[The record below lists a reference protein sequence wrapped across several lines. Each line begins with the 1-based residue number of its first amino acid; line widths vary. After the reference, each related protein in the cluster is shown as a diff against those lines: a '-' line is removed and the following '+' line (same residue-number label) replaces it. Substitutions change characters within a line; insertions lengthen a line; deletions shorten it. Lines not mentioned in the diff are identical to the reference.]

1 MREIKFNLGLPIA
14 GFNRA
19 KAWAERAEALGFY
32 SVSVADHMFTRTNF
46 LNFERT
52 PAQPQIECYTT
63 LAAVAAL
70 TRRVRLVSFI
80 SPMKF
85 RHPPL
90 LAKMLSTIDQ
100 ISGGRVI
107 AGLGAGWQLEEL
119 ENYGFGYG
127 TNAERIERLGEGIKV
142 LKAMWTQEEP
152 SFAGRYYK
160 IDRAYNF
167 PKPVQKPHPPI
178 MIGGSGLKILEIAGR
193 EADIV
198 NLIAA
203 VYQGSIEPSQQARFD
218 NAQLKKKIAQL
229 HELTRAAG
237 RDPASIE
244 LSGFPLVLMSASKS
258 EADAMAKSAGEASG
272 ITGLDE
278 VRRLPMSL
286 IGTPDEIKRELRY
299 RIEEFNVTYYMLALG
314 SPEAVELF
322 ANKVMPEFAS
332 PPAT

>member
-152 SFAGRYYK
+152 SFAGRHYK
-160 IDRAYNF
+160 IDKAYNF
-167 PKPVQKPHPPI
+167 PKPLQQPHPPI
-178 MIGGSGLKILEIAGR
+178 MIGGSGRKILEIAGR

-203 VYQGSIEPSQQARFD
+203 VYQGSVEPSQQARFD
-218 NAQLKKKIAQL
+218 NVQLKKKIAQL
-229 HELTRAAG
+229 HDIARAAG
-237 RDPASIE
+237 RDPDSIE

-258 EADAMAKSAGEASG
+258 EADAMAKSAGDASG
-272 ITGLDE
+272 IADLDE

-286 IGTPDEIKRELRY
+286 IGTPEEIKRELRY
-299 RIEEFNVTYYMLALG
+299 RIEEFNMTYYMLALG
-314 SPEAVELF
+314 SPEAADLF
-322 ANKVMPEFAS
+322 ASKVMPEFAS
-332 PPAT
+332 PRAI

>member
-19 KAWAERAEALGFY
+19 KAWAQRADELGFY

-63 LAAVAAL
+63 LSAVAAI
-70 TRRVRLVSFI
+70 TRRVRLVPFI
-80 SPMKF
+80 TPMKF

-90 LAKMLSTIDQ
+90 LAKMLSTIDN
-100 ISGGRVI
+100 ISGGRLI

-119 ENYGFGYG
+119 ENYGYGFGS
-127 TNAERIERLGEGIKV
+127 NAERIERLGEGIRI
-142 LKAMWTQEEP
+142 LKAMWTEEAP
-152 SFAGRYYK
+152 SFTGKHYK
-160 IDRAYNF
+160 IDKAYNF

-178 MIGGSGLKILEIAGR
+178 MMGGSGRKILEIAGR
-193 EADIV
+193 EANIM

-218 NAQLKKKIAQL
+218 NAQLKKKIAEL
-229 HELTRAAG
+229 HGFARAAG
-237 RDPASIE
+237 RDPDSIE
-244 LSGFPLVLMSASKS
+244 LSGFPLVLMSESKS
-258 EADAMAKSAGEASG
+258 EADAMAKSAGDASG
-272 ITGLDE
+272 LTDLDE

-286 IGTPDEIKRELRY
+286 IGTPEEIKRELRY
-299 RIEEFNVTYYMLALG
+299 RIEEFNITYYMLALG

-322 ANKVMPEFAS
+322 ASKVMPEFIR
-332 PPAT
+332 